1 MTEEKDY
8 SELIRGYNTE
18 TQSVI
23 NKIRDELN
31 EDVLFGKLEEQY
43 NVYDILMFNEF
54 TIKERLERNAFH
66 YKDFR
71 LKYLQEM
78 AKYEQV
84 KEHLDKKVGEKY
96 QSLKEGDVKL
106 TKTEIEKYYLPK
118 DEELL
123 KLRALVRK
131 QEIRANYFQAVCEAF
146 DKQGWSMKNFI
157 ENQKGGF

>member
-1 MTEEKDY
+1 MNKDY

-18 TQSVI
+18 TKAVI
-23 NKIRDELN
+23 EKIRDELN

-66 YKDFR
+66 FKDFK

-84 KEHLDKKVGEKY
+84 KEHLDKKTGEKY
-96 QSLKEGDVKL
+96 QSLKEGSVKL
-106 TKTEIEKYYLPK
+106 TKTEIEKYYLPM
-118 DEELL
+118 DEDLL
-123 KLRALVRK
+123 KLKALARK
-131 QEIRANYFQAVCEAF
+131 QEIRVNYFEAVTEAF

>member
-1 MTEEKDY
+1 MNKDY
-8 SELIRGYNTE
+8 TELTNGYNEE
-18 TQSVI
+18 TKAVI
-23 NKIRDELN
+23 EKIRDELN

-54 TIKERLERNAFH
+54 TIKERLEKNAFH
-66 YKDFR
+66 FKDFK
-71 LKYLQEM
+71 LKYLQEL

-84 KEHLDKKVGEKY
+84 KERLDKTIAEKY
-96 QSLKEGDVKL
+96 QSIKEGSVKL

-118 DEELL
+118 DETIL
-123 KLRALVRK
+123 KLRGLLRK
-131 QEIRANYFQAVCEAF
+131 QEIRANYFEAVCSAF

>member
-1 MTEEKDY
+1 MSDEKDY
-8 SELIRGYNTE
+8 SELLRGYNTE
-18 TQSVI
+18 TKSVI
-23 NKIRDELN
+23 EKIRDELN

-84 KEHLDKKVGEKY
+84 KEHLEKKIGEKY
-96 QSLKEGDVKL
+96 QILKEGSVKL

-123 KLRALVRK
+123 KLKSLVRK
-131 QEIRANYFQAVCEAF
+131 QEIRANYFQAVCDAF
-146 DKQGWSMKNFI
+146 DKQGWAMKNFI